1 MKKIIALE
9 LVLLLL
15 LSLLSACGDGG
26 STPSSTPDNSGN
38 NSAPSA
44 SDSGGNDSNPP
55 ASTPAATN
63 PPIKRTVEVP
73 DEPLD
78 LTDDSIYFVIIDG
91 VKIILPEATVQD
103 FLNIGFVFDEDK
115 DDEDYYDENSK
126 VAANSAAD
134 YGYNFGARLFKEGTK
149 AYIEVYAVNHTD
161 HSLPLKDCEIGTVY
175 FDERIGSA
183 FDISTVC
190 NLSYGCTEEEIMS
203 VLGDLSDDIFTQ
215 TAYGRNQLRYYAEGH
230 GEFWFIAKD
239 TDSGTFRQ
247 IGVHSTK

>member
-1 MKKIIALE
+1 MKKVITLG

-15 LSLLSACGDGG
+15 VSLLSACGGGG
-26 STPSSTPDNSGN
+26 STPGSTPDNSVN

-44 SDSGGNDSNPP
+44 SDSGGNDSSPP

-103 FLNIGFVFDEDK
+103 FLNIGFVFG
-115 DDEDYYDENSK
+115 DDFDENSE
-126 VAANSAAD
+126 VAANSAA
-134 YGYNFGARLFKEGTK
+134 YSGFNLGAEMFKEGTQ
-149 AYIEVYAVNHTD
+149 ALIYVYAVNTTD

-215 TAYGRNQLRYYAEGH
+215 TAYGNNQIRYFAEGH
-230 GEFWFIAKD
+230 GEFWFTTKD
-239 TDSGTFRQ
+239 KDSGAFRQ
-247 IGVHSTK
+247 IGVHSAK